1 MNTQKFCWI
10 IIALLGQFLKD
21 FSASLQMTGKYREQN
36 VGGVS
41 GSASSMKI
49 FNHMLQFQITLKM
62 NHSTW
67 LLPSLNHKMHFY
79 PDSPKLV
86 LRLKQ

>member
-1 MNTQKFCWI
+1 
-10 IIALLGQFLKD
+10 
-21 FSASLQMTGKYREQN
+21 MTGKYREQN

-49 FNHMLQFQITLKM
+49 FNHMLQFQVTLKM
-62 NHSTW
+62 NHWTW
-67 LLPSLNHKMHFY
+67 LFEPRASLNHKMHFY

-86 LRLKQ
+86 LRWKQ